1 MTNDAASGAP
11 LRSSF
16 LRQIEMHLR
25 HGPGIDHKHDHLLN
39 LTLTDA
45 DELARS
51 MERQPTT

>member
-1 MTNDAASGAP
+1 
-11 LRSSF
+11 
-16 LRQIEMHLR
+16 MHLR